1 MARDQ
6 GVHPTFISPQAR
18 IPMISTG
25 DIGRVA
31 ADQLMA
37 GGSGQVIVELAGPEE
52 YSPEVVRGTSSLA
65 DAVRGMA

>member
-1 MARDQ
+1 
-6 GVHPTFISPQAR
+6 
-18 IPMISTG
+18 MISTG